1 MYYKSLF
8 DCQPNAAFVI
18 DSFYVIKEAN
28 SKASKLFGFRTAE
41 MMEGHFLLRLFGV
54 SDSARIKD
62 KLLSV
67 SNDSTAW
74 VEDVCYKDE
83 SQNVQHLDLH
93 LASVSDPEL
102 DCKYILIT
110 VLVHQS
116 DPGNEI
122 NKASLLAIINNLD
135 ASIVAY
141 NRDGVCT
148 FVNDD
153 FVNRHGKSYEDVVG
167 RRREAWM
174 PYELALNEE
183 AKSSIVLISGVP
195 SYDEIE
201 INNNNEK
208 QSRYVVSR
216 FPIIGKENAIPT
228 GTGEMITDV
237 TRQRVQEEQLSLALN
252 AFRLSRDAI
261 VMTDEQNRIISVNDA
276 FERITGY
283 AKSEVL
289 GQDPRILASHRH
301 DKSYYKRMWE
311 SLNLNKYWEGEI
323 WNRRKSGE
331 IYPEWLSIS
340 KIVDE
345 VKHATHYIAVFT
357 DITKKKQTE
366 DEIENL
372 AFYDVLTG
380 LANRYLL
387 ADRVEK
393 RINSDLRNNSSSALV
408 YFDLDHFK
416 TINDSLGHSVGDKL
430 LQEVAVRMKT
440 LIREKDTLSR
450 LGGDEFV
457 LFMPDIHADDIE
469 ARLHSLVSQLNQ
481 PYSFEEAEIKISAS
495 FGVAVSPEDG
505 NAYDKLIRHADMAMY
520 KAKEDGR
527 NTVCFFNRKLELN
540 AIKKVKIENEL
551 RYAID
556 AEELRLNFQPQLN
569 LGGNSLVGCECL
581 LRWKSRVLGEVSPL
595 EFIPVAEKSGLI
607 NTLGRWVIEHAISTT
622 RDLLA
627 IDSTLKVAIN
637 ISASQLRS
645 DNFLSTLLE
654 ICDSY
659 DVPASRVELE
669 VTESM
674 LMQKADSTLKL
685 LSGLAEEGFSMAIDD
700 FGTGYSSLAYLNW
713 MPVSVIK
720 IDREFVKDIHQNA
733 KHRSVCTS
741 IIKLAASLDIK
752 TIAEGVETR
761 EQYKIL
767 EQEGCDMIQGFH
779 YSKPLSKSRM
789 MAFCKRPYK
798 LAMVDEV

>member
-1 MYYKSLF
+1 M
-8 DCQPNAAFVI
+8 
-18 DSFYVIKEAN
+18 
-28 SKASKLFGFRTAE
+28 
-41 MMEGHFLLRLFGV
+41 
-54 SDSARIKD
+54 
-62 KLLSV
+62 
-67 SNDSTAW
+67 
-74 VEDVCYKDE
+74 
-83 SQNVQHLDLH
+83 
-93 LASVSDPEL
+93 
-102 DCKYILIT
+102 
-110 VLVHQS
+110 
-116 DPGNEI
+116 
-122 NKASLLAIINNLD
+122 
-135 ASIVAY
+135 
-141 NRDGVCT
+141 
-148 FVNDD
+148 
-153 FVNRHGKSYEDVVG
+153 
-167 RRREAWM
+167 
-174 PYELALNEE
+174 
-183 AKSSIVLISGVP
+183 
-195 SYDEIE
+195 
-201 INNNNEK
+201 
-208 QSRYVVSR
+208 
-216 FPIIGKENAIPT
+216 
-228 GTGEMITDV
+228 
-237 TRQRVQEEQLSLALN
+237 
-252 AFRLSRDAI
+252 
-261 VMTDEQNRIISVNDA
+261 
-276 FERITGY
+276 
-283 AKSEVL
+283 
-289 GQDPRILASHRH
+289 
-301 DKSYYKRMWE
+301 
-311 SLNLNKYWEGEI
+311 
-323 WNRRKSGE
+323 
-331 IYPEWLSIS
+331 
-340 KIVDE
+340 
-345 VKHATHYIAVFT
+345 
-357 DITKKKQTE
+357 
-366 DEIENL
+366 
-372 AFYDVLTG
+372 TG